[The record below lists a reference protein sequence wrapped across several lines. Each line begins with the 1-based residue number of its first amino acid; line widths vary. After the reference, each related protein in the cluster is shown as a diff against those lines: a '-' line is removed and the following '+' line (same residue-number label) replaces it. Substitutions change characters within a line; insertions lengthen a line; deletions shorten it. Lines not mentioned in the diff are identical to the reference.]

1 MYISIILLYLEAA
14 KAPTAVTLDEVIPYL
29 PHFQAMLNTLA
40 ALFLAAG
47 YRFIRADNRSAHRN
61 CMITALAISSV
72 FMVSYLTYHAKVGYM
87 PFVGQGII
95 RPFYFTMLASHVIL
109 AAVIVPMVLITVFYA
124 IRGNFNMHPRV
135 ARWTLPLWFY
145 VSVSGVLIYILGFHI
160 YTPDV

>member
-1 MYISIILLYLEAA
+1 M
-14 KAPTAVTLDEVIPYL
+14 TLDEIIPYL
-29 PHFQAMLNTLA
+29 PHFQAILNTLA

-47 YRFIRADNRSAHRN
+47 YSFIRAQNRSAHRN

-72 FMVSYLTYHAKVGYM
+72 FMVSYLTYHAAVGYM
-87 PFVGQGII
+87 PFAGEGII

-109 AAVIVPMVLITVFYA
+109 AAVIVPMVLLTVVYA
-124 IRGNFNMHPRV
+124 FKGNFNKHPRI

-160 YTPDV
+160 YTPNV

>member
-1 MYISIILLYLEAA
+1 M
-14 KAPTAVTLDEVIPYL
+14 TLDEIIPYL
-29 PHFQAMLNTLA
+29 PHFQAMLNTSA

-47 YRFIRADNRSAHRN
+47 YRFIRADNRSAHRS

-72 FMVSYLTYHAKVGYM
+72 FMVSYLTYHAAVGYM
-87 PFVGQGII
+87 PFAGQGII

-160 YTPDV
+160 YTADA